1 MPRFIV
7 ELKVTLDMDIEMASE
22 EAARI
27 NLRALHDDIAFQAE
41 EALCKRA
48 LLRKVEDRIETFTGW
63 VSSAS
68 TLSAEAVKPRAKY
81 LLTLQEA
88 RDKATEKRIDEVAKA
103 LRGEPTRAI

>member
-41 EALCKRA
+41 DAISRQV
-48 LLRKVEDRIETFTGW
+48 LLDIQDRVDEFTGW
-63 VSSAS
+63 LSSAS
-68 TLSAEAVKPRAKY
+68 TLSVEAKRPSKKY
-81 LLTLQEA
+81 LETLLTGA
-88 RDKATEKRIDEVAKA
+88 PA
-103 LRGEPTRAI
+103 